1 MMQHKHEIISSD
13 KALREKGFRVTKG
26 RLKLLALLEHSGQPL
41 SIQQILTL
49 WKGTPP
55 NVTTL
60 YRSLTNL
67 NLSEVV
73 RRIDLNT
80 GIAHFEYTPDRP
92 HHHHIICN
100 DCGTIEE
107 IAGCSLRALEKEI
120 VHSSKQF
127 KNISTHNLEFFGHCI
142 RCTKI

>member
-1 MMQHKHEIISSD
+1 MRHKHEIISSD
-13 KALREKGFRVTKG
+13 EVLRKNGFRVTKG
-26 RLKLLALLEHSGQPL
+26 RLELLTLLERSGQPL
-41 SIQQILTL
+41 SIQQIITL
-49 WKGTPP
+49 WKGVPP
-55 NVTTL
+55 NTTTL
-60 YRSLTNL
+60 YRSLTD
-67 NLSEVV
+67 LSLSGVV

-80 GIAHFEYTPDRP
+80 GVAHFEYTPDRP

-120 VHSSKQF
+120 VQVSKQF